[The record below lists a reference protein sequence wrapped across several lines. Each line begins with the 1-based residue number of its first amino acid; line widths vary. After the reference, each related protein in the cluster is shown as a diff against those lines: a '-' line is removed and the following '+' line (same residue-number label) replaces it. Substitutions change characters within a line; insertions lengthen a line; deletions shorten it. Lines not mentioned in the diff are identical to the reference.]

1 MKHLLSQLLYISSAE
16 LRDKWYRY
24 NLLILWMIGIS
35 APTSAQYNIV
45 DWGAYFSDDATG
57 WNFSDDE
64 LIDDIKVDN
73 NNPENIYVVGRTRS
87 ASGSAAPCQGQ
98 LLSYGKG
105 DVVLAKYNRCGELLW
120 SRYLGN
126 KKKTDYAYSLALDYD
141 ENGNTAIYVA
151 GEMKTSGTSPEAI
164 VCDGGSTP
172 FLALPAGTWDGFIA
186 KYNQKGE
193 YQRWTYFG
201 GSDAAGEKVDQILGV
216 AVNNHKVFVAGYTES
231 PDLHKAA
238 IFSDDTTFEGAGDGF
253 LAVFSADLHS
263 LEYFTYIGGSGK
275 DRCHGITIYQPPGI
289 TSPDIFVDGTTPS
302 ANGIAAGNGFDMT
315 LGGDLDGFV
324 GKWQDIDGD
333 GKYTKTWATYIGGS
347 GIERARD
354 MDVDNNGNIM
364 LVGQTNSANISWA
377 KGYDSIR
384 NGQFDGF
391 VIKLPNAGGDPVWGT
406 YLGGYADE
414 ETVGLAWRKG
424 AKEDHVIIGGITY
437 SSQKETCLPVPNP
450 DNFTVFPLKDPLLK
464 YINGKPSTGYCPGT
478 VGDAFIVELTDK
490 AVGQS
495 LVFSTFIGGSGNE
508 VNGENQLSYNP
519 SFALSKFGE
528 LYVAF
533 NSRSIDIAPLLGPA
547 IHRLYGSYSGGIDGV
562 IARLIDSNAF
572 HFHCTAF
579 RPENSASIS
588 SSDKKDDLLKVYPN
602 PSQNIFNIEITT
614 EGVTTARIVVADRI
628 GRIITTKTTFLQPG
642 YNSIKIDL
650 SDLFNGIYT
659 LQISMPDKTYQAKL
673 LKQ

>member
-1 MKHLLSQLLYISSAE
+1 MKHQF
-16 LRDKWYRY
+16 
-24 NLLILWMIGIS
+24 NHLLINEV
-35 APTSAQYNIV
+35 TSLTGKWCKYYLIVLLIIAATLPGLAQYNVV

-57 WNFSDDE
+57 WNFADDE

-73 NNPENIYVVGRTRS
+73 GNPENIYVVGRTRS
-87 ASGSAAPCQGQ
+87 ASGSAAPCQGN

-105 DVVLAKYNRCGELLW
+105 DVMLAKYNRCGELLW

-126 KKKTDYAYSLALDYD
+126 KKKTDYAYSIALDYD
-141 ENGNTAIYVA
+141 DFGNTFIYVA
-151 GEMKTSGTSPEAI
+151 GEMKTSGTGPEAI
-164 VCDGGSTP
+164 VCDDGNIP
-172 FLALPAGTWDGFIA
+172 FRSLPAGTWDGFIA

-201 GSDAAGEKVDQILGV
+201 GSDAAGEKVDQILGI
-216 AVNNHKVFVAGYTES
+216 AVNNHEVFVVGYTES
-231 PDLHKAA
+231 PDLHKNALFA
-238 IFSDDTTFEGAGDGF
+238 DDTSFEGAGDGF
-253 LAVFSADLHS
+253 LAGFSADLHS

-275 DRCHGITIYQPPGI
+275 DRCHGITIYQPPGVAM
-289 TSPDIFVDGTTPS
+289 PDIFVDGTTPS
-302 ANGIAAGNGFDMT
+302 SNGIAAGTGFDIT

-324 GKWQDIDGD
+324 GKWQDIDND
-333 GKYTKTWATYIGGS
+333 GKFTKTWATYIGGG

-354 MDVDNNGNIM
+354 MDVDNNGNIL
-364 LVGQTNSANISWA
+364 LVGQTNSTSLSWA

-384 NGQFDGF
+384 NGQFDAF

-424 AKEDHVIIGGITY
+424 ANENHVIVGGITY

-464 YINGKPSTGYCPGT
+464 YINGKPGAGYCPGT
-478 VGDAFIVELTDK
+478 VGDAFIAELTDK

-519 SFALSKFGE
+519 SFALSKYGE
-528 LYVAF
+528 LYIAF
-533 NSRSIDIAPLLGPA
+533 NSRSIDIAPLLGPS
-547 IHRLYGSYSGGIDGV
+547 IHKLYGSYHGGIDGV
-562 IARLIDSNAF
+562 VARLIDSNAF
-572 HFHCTAF
+572 HYHCTSF
-579 RPENSASIS
+579 REIDYPAGSQTGNTN
-588 SSDKKDDLLKVYPN
+588 DVVKVYPN
-602 PSQNIFNIEITT
+602 PSQNIFNVEYIAESGSEARLAVVNQVGKIVITKS
-614 EGVTTARIVVADRI
+614 IM
-628 GRIITTKTTFLQPG
+628 LQPG
-642 YNSIKIDL
+642 FNSIAIDL
-650 SDLFNGIYT
+650 TGLMNGIYILQVCLPEKT
-659 LQISMPDKTYQAKL
+659 LQVKL